1 MLRAEL
7 EDTQFSILHSAFSTC
22 RRHRS
27 PYGVWVASA
36 KVPENGCEY
45 RMGIVQDGGTDAAW
59 EQYSME
65 WDKSKADFGLGWREM
80 PVRTSRCGGV
90 FPGLWRVGRTEGQIM
105 VDKSAG
111 LWL

>member
-1 MLRAEL
+1 
-7 EDTQFSILHSAFSTC
+7 
-22 RRHRS
+22 
-27 PYGVWVASA
+27 
-36 KVPENGCEY
+36 
-45 RMGIVQDGGTDAAW
+45 MGIVQDGGMDTAW

-65 WDKSKADFGLGWREM
+65 WDKSKADFGLGWGEM